1 MWTNIGIMSS
11 LRTPAT
17 IPDSELFN
25 ELATFAAKY
34 IKNPEQLRQYNSA
47 EKRTLFEENFM
58 TEKEFVTEFAK
69 LERTVGP
76 TWPLNKFHSESNRP
90 YFTGT
95 LSEKICSY
103 VINSLYPEKFF
114 LKTSTVANDE
124 PWYLFFNRKFKDFN
138 FLDYTPSAGEQP
150 LQKLNEYLSNKRT
163 EINTREKVATGPELL
178 PERVLVQN
186 MIHFLSSLS
195 GDRLPAIR
203 KSKYSI
209 VGFKHRENWRQEL
222 GKVYYMSHGAAT
234 RKNTLLF

>member
-1 MWTNIGIMSS
+1 MSS

-17 IPDSELFN
+17 SPGSDLYN

-34 IKNPEQLRQYNSA
+34 MKNPEQLRQYNSA
-47 EKRTLFEENFM
+47 EKRTLFEDNFM

-76 TWPLNKFHSESNRP
+76 SWPLNKYHSDSNRP
-90 YFTGT
+90 DFTGT

-114 LKTSTVANDE
+114 LKTSTAGNDD

-138 FLDYTPSAGEQP
+138 FLDYTPSAGKQP
-150 LQKLNEYLSNKRT
+150 LQKLNEYLSNKRI
-163 EINTREKVATGPELL
+163 EINTEEKVAPGPELL
-178 PERVLVQN
+178 PERVLVQI

-195 GDRLPAIR
+195 GDRLPTIR

-209 VGFKHRENWRQEL
+209 VGFTRRENWRQEL
-222 GKVYYMSHGAAT
+222 GKVYYMSPGADT
-234 RKNTLLF
+234 RKNTLFF

>member
-1 MWTNIGIMSS
+1 MSS
-11 LRTPAT
+11 LRTRAVSLGS
-17 IPDSELFN
+17 DLFN
-25 ELATFAAKY
+25 ELANFAAKY
-34 IKNPEQLRQYNSA
+34 IKNPGQLKQYNSHQ
-47 EKRTLFEENFM
+47 KRTLFEKNFM

-124 PWYLFFNRKFKDFN
+124 PWYLFFNRKFEDFN

-150 LQKLNEYLSNKRT
+150 LQKLNEYLSNKRI
-163 EINTREKVATGPELL
+163 EINTEGSAPGPELL

-195 GDRLPAIR
+195 GDRLPPIK
-203 KSKYSI
+203 KSEYSI

-222 GKVYYMSHGAAT
+222 GKVYYMSPGADT
-234 RKNTLLF
+234 RKNTLFF